1 MSKLDKILVV
11 DVEAT
16 CWEQKEEEGKTHEII
31 EIGLCELKFMSG
43 PNKYFIGARK
53 SFFVTPHY
61 SKISEYCE
69 KLTGISQTM
78 LDQESSISFEDACR
92 KLRYEYNSDQY
103 MWASYGDYDCYMFA
117 RQCKREHVKYPF
129 SKTHMNV
136 KNLFALLHQ
145 FQTEV
150 GMTEALRYM
159 EISLEGNHHR
169 AGDDAYNIA
178 KLFAQLLN
186 DARGEK

>member
-1 MSKLDKILVV
+1 MAKLDRILVV

-16 CWEQKEEEGKTHEII
+16 CWERKEEEGKTSEII
-31 EIGLCELKFMSG
+31 EIGICELEFMSG
-43 PNKYFIGARK
+43 LNKYFIGERE

-61 SKISEYCE
+61 SKVSDYCQ
-69 KLTGISQTM
+69 KLTGISQEM
-78 LDQESSISFEDACR
+78 LDQDSSLSFEEACR
-92 KLRYEYNSDQY
+92 ILRNEYNSNQY

-150 GMTEALRYM
+150 GMSEALRYM
-159 EISLEGNHHR
+159 GIPLEGTHHR

-186 DARGEK
+186 DAQGVK